1 MEKIYAPRIE
11 SKKWNSWK
19 REMPYRRSLNYDED
33 GSRPKFTM
41 WDTNLY
47 LDIHTKRAALRVSPS
62 VVSLLSYSG
71 DKSLYQCSGTIIESD
86 DSNCGIVLT
95 SANLIRPCS
104 DNDGNGQNVV
114 ANHLKVIVI
123 LQDGKS
129 FEGQVIAYDFHYN
142 LIVVCFKADGPLQIA
157 TLRPISD
164 CFDLNTS
171 QLRLAP
177 GDDVIAVG
185 RYFGDSFSLMA
196 APGEYCLDPCDYDC
210 KELFMT
216 TCLMTRCGDGSPLI
230 NFSGEVIG
238 IAFYDLGSTPFL
250 PINFAYKWWHH
261 YKIHGVPRRPSLGI
275 QAIAFSSASFY
286 IVNKV
291 IEKFPSISKGV
302 VVEKVIPGSSAESA
316 GLKLYDVIIQCGGKV
331 VQSFIEFFEI
341 VWDKVG
347 HSVDL
352 LVVRASYVSPLTLKL
367 MVVEPESDELNRWLL
382 WN

>member
-1 MEKIYAPRIE
+1 MYATRIE
-11 SKKWNSWK
+11 SEKWNSWK
-19 REMPYRRSLNYDED
+19 RKVRFRTSKYYDEN
-33 GSRPKFTM
+33 GSTPKFTL

-86 DSNCGIVLT
+86 DSNGGIVLT
-95 SANLIRPCS
+95 SANLIRRCS
-104 DNDGNGQNVV
+104 DNDGDGQNDV

-123 LQDGKS
+123 LQNGKS
-129 FEGQVIAYDFHYN
+129 FEGQVLAYDFHYN
-142 LIVVCFKADGPLQIA
+142 LGVICFKVDDPVQIA
-157 TLRPISD
+157 TLRPIND

-171 QLRLAP
+171 QFHLAP

-185 RYFGDSFSLMA
+185 RYFRDSFSLMA

-216 TCLMTRCGDGSPLI
+216 TCLMTRCGDGSPLVK
-230 NFSGEVIG
+230 FSGEVIG

-250 PINFAYKWWHH
+250 PINLAYKWWHH
-261 YKIHGVPRRPSLGI
+261 YKIHGVNHRPSLGI
-275 QAIAFSSASFY
+275 EAIAFSSASFY
-286 IVNKV
+286 IAKRV
-291 IEKFPSISKGV
+291 IQRFPSISKGV
-302 VVEKVIPGSSAESA
+302 VVEKVIPGSFAESA
-316 GLKLYDVIIQCGGKV
+316 GLKLYDVIIQCGGKT

-341 VWDKVG
+341 LWDNVG

-352 LVVRASYVSPLTLKL
+352 LVVRASLDSPLTLKL
-367 MVVEPESDELNRWLL
+367 MVDEPESDKLYR
-382 WN
+382 